1 MFRSYIAFIITIT
14 ITATAT
20 AQIDYSSDIQP
31 IFNAECTSCH
41 GSSGGVNLSSYSALM
56 SSNGNNYGSSVVV
69 AGDPESSGLVD
80 KIEANPQFGN
90 RMPTNGPY
98 LSTDDINTIRQWI
111 SEGAN
116 EVPTSNTID
125 KQLPSSF
132 RLIGNYPNP
141 FNPSTNIEFEMSE
154 PAQYTISIYSI
165 HGQLLMEEIGF
176 ANSGVASI
184 PIDMQYNPSGV
195 YLYQISI
202 FDNGTTKVIGT
213 GRMTLIK

>member
-1 MFRSYIAFIITIT
+1 MAVIITMAIT
-14 ITATAT
+14 PTAT
-20 AQIDYSSDIQP
+20 AQIDYSSQVQP

-41 GSSGGVNLSSYSALM
+41 GSSGGVNLSSYNALM
-56 SSNGNNYGSSVVV
+56 NSNGNNYGSSVVV

-80 KIEANPQFGN
+80 KIEANPQIGN

-111 SEGAN
+111 TEGAN
-116 EVPTSNTID
+116 EVPTSNDID
-125 KQLPSSF
+125 KLFPSSF

-154 PAQYTISIYSI
+154 SAQYTISVYSI
-165 HGQLLMEEIGF
+165 HGQLLMEHIGF
-176 ANSGVASI
+176 ANSGVANI
-184 PIDMQYNPSGV
+184 PIHMQYNPTGV
-195 YLYQISI
+195 YLYKVSI
-202 FDNGTTKVIGT
+202 LINGQTNVIGT